1 MKKSVLIGFVIALL
15 VTSLGLAGC
24 QQNKKTESK
33 TTTSSKT
40 IKKKSTSQSKDKKKK
55 TKTSSSTTEST
66 TKKTTETKEKTTQSK
81 TTTSQALQAEKT
93 KTSTPAK
100 PAAQPTILDTL
111 VGKNFVFS
119 SGSGGWGSSLSIGPN
134 GTFSGDYHDSDM
146 GSTGPG
152 YPGGTISESKVSGQ
166 FTRPHQVSPTLYE
179 VDIENLQY
187 EKPVGSSEIKENRK
201 YEYSEAY
208 GISKNHRMAIYLPGT
223 PISSMPEELRLY
235 SYGLISEDSQTLPVY
250 VIQGDMEGFFIEYH

>member
-1 MKKSVLIGFVIALL
+1 MALL
-15 VTSLGLAGC
+15 VGSLGLADC
-24 QQNKKTESK
+24 QQEKKSESK
-33 TTTSSKT
+33 TTTSTKV
-40 IKKKSTSQSKDKKKK
+40 IKKKSTKDKKKK

-66 TKKTTETKEKTTQSK
+66 TKKTIETKEKTTQSK
-81 TTTSQALQAEKT
+81 TTTSQAPQAEKT
-93 KTSTPAK
+93 KTSTPAQ

-152 YPGGTISESKVSGQ
+152 YPSGTISESKVSGQ
-166 FTRPHQVSPTLYE
+166 FTRAHQVSPTLYE
-179 VDIENLQY
+179 IDIENLQY

-235 SYGLISEDSQTLPVY
+235 SYSLIPEDSQTLPVY

>member
-1 MKKSVLIGFVIALL
+1 MKKSVLNGFVIALL

-33 TTTSSKT
+33 TTTSSKVV
-40 IKKKSTSQSKDKKKK
+40 KKKSTKDKKKK

-81 TTTSQALQAEKT
+81 TTTSQAPQTEKT
-93 KTSTPAK
+93 TTTAK

-235 SYGLISEDSQTLPVY
+235 SYGLIPEDSQTLPVY

>member
-24 QQNKKTESK
+24 QQTKKTESK
-33 TTTSSKT
+33 TTTSSKV

-66 TKKTTETKEKTTQSK
+66 TKKTTEIKEKTTQSK
-81 TTTSQALQAEKT
+81 TTTSQAPQDEKT
-93 KTSTPAK
+93 TTTAKST
-100 PAAQPTILDTL
+100 AQPTILDTL

-119 SGSGGWGSSLSIGPN
+119 SGAGGWGSSLSIGTN

-152 YPGGTISESKVSGQ
+152 YPGGTISESKISGQ

>member
-1 MKKSVLIGFVIALL
+1 MFVTLL

-24 QQNKKTESK
+24 QQEKKSESK
-33 TTTSSKT
+33 TSTSTKV
-40 IKKKSTSQSKDKKKK
+40 IKKKSTKDKKKK

-66 TKKTTETKEKTTQSK
+66 TKQTSTTKEQTTQF
-81 TTTSQALQAEKT
+81 KT
-93 KTSTPAK
+93 KTSQTSQTEKTKISTPAQ

-119 SGSGGWGSSLSIGPN
+119 SGSGGWGARLLSDLMA
-134 GTFSGDYHDSDM
+134 FSGNYHNSDM

-166 FTRPHQVSPTLYE
+166 FTRVHQVSPTLYE
-179 VDIENLQY
+179 VYLENLQY
-187 EKPVGSSEIKENRK
+187 EKPVGSSEIKDNVK
-201 YEYSEAY
+201 YEYTEAY
-208 GISKNHRMAIYLPGT
+208 GISKNTRMAIYLPGT

-235 SYGLISEDSQTLPVY
+235 SYGLIPEDSQTLPVY
-250 VIQGDMEGFFIEYH
+250 VI

>member
-1 MKKSVLIGFVIALL
+1 MFVTLL

-24 QQNKKTESK
+24 HQTKKTESK
-33 TTTSSKT
+33 TNTSSKV
-40 IKKKSTSQSKDKKKK
+40 IKKKGTSQSKDKKKK

-66 TKKTTETKEKTTQSK
+66 TKQTSTTKEQTTQSK
-81 TTTSQALQAEKT
+81 TTTSQAPQAEKT
-93 KTSTPAK
+93 KTSTPAQ

-119 SGSGGWGSSLSIGPN
+119 SGSGGWGARFLSDLMA
-134 GTFSGDYHDSDM
+134 FSGNYHNSDM

-166 FTRPHQVSPTLYE
+166 FTRAHQVSPTLYE
-179 VDIENLQY
+179 VYLENLQY

-235 SYGLISEDSQTLPVY
+235 SYGLIPEDSQTLPVY
-250 VIQGDMEGFFIEYH
+250 VIQEDMEGFFIEYH

>member
-1 MKKSVLIGFVIALL
+1 MLNGIFVTLL

-24 QQNKKTESK
+24 QQTKKTESK
-33 TTTSSKT
+33 TTTSSKV

-66 TKKTTETKEKTTQSK
+66 TKQTSTTKEQTTQSK
-81 TTTSQALQAEKT
+81 TTTSQAPQAEKT
-93 KTSTPAK
+93 KTSTPAQ

-119 SGSGGWGSSLSIGPN
+119 SGSGGWGARLLSDLMA
-134 GTFSGDYHDSDM
+134 FSGNYHNSDM

-166 FTRPHQVSPTLYE
+166 FTRAHQVSPTLYE
-179 VDIENLQY
+179 IDIENLQY
-187 EKPVGSSEIKENRK
+187 EKPVGSSEIKDNVK
-201 YEYSEAY
+201 YEYTEVY
-208 GISKNHRMAIYLPGT
+208 GISKNTRMAIYLPGT

-235 SYGLISEDSQTLPVY
+235 SYGLIPEDSQTLPVY
-250 VIQGDMEGFFIEYH
+250 VI

>member
-1 MKKSVLIGFVIALL
+1 MFVTLL

-24 QQNKKTESK
+24 HQTKKTESK
-33 TTTSSKT
+33 TNTSSKV
-40 IKKKSTSQSKDKKKK
+40 IKKKGTSQSKDKKKK

-66 TKKTTETKEKTTQSK
+66 TKQTSTTKEQTTQSK
-81 TTTSQALQAEKT
+81 TTSSQTPQAEKT
-93 KTSTPAK
+93 KTSTPA
-100 PAAQPTILDTL
+100 QPTILDNL

-119 SGSGGWGSSLSIGPN
+119 SGAGGWGSSLSIGPN

-146 GSTGPG
+146 GSPGPG

-166 FTRPHQVSPTLYE
+166 FTRAHQVSPTLYE

-235 SYGLISEDSQTLPVY
+235 SYGLIPEDSQTLPVY

>member
-1 MKKSVLIGFVIALL
+1 MKKSVLNGMFVALL
-15 VTSLGLAGC
+15 VGSLGLAGC
-24 QQNKKTESK
+24 QQTKKTESK
-33 TTTSSKT
+33 TPTSSK
-40 IKKKSTSQSKDKKKK
+40 IVKKKSSRQTKDKKKK

-66 TKKTTETKEKTTQSK
+66 TKQTSTTKDQTTQSK
-81 TTTSQALQAEKT
+81 TTTSQAPQAEKT
-93 KTSTPAK
+93 TTSEK
-100 PAAQPTILDTL
+100 NAAQPTILDAL

-208 GISKNHRMAIYLPGT
+208 GISKNTRMAIYLPGT
-223 PISSMPEELRLY
+223 PISSMPEELRFY
-235 SYGLISEDSQTLPVY
+235 SYGLIPEDSQTLPVY

>member
-1 MKKSVLIGFVIALL
+1 MFVALL
-15 VTSLGLAGC
+15 VGSLGLADC
-24 QQNKKTESK
+24 QQEKKSESK
-33 TTTSSKT
+33 TTTSTKV
-40 IKKKSTSQSKDKKKK
+40 IKKKSTKDKKKK
-55 TKTSSSTTEST
+55 TKTSLSTTEST
-66 TKKTTETKEKTTQSK
+66 TKKTIETKEKTTQSK
-81 TTTSQALQAEKT
+81 TTTSQTPQAEKT

-119 SGSGGWGSSLSIGPN
+119 SGAGGWGSSLSIGPN
-134 GTFSGDYHDSDM
+134 GTFSGVYHDSDM

-235 SYGLISEDSQTLPVY
+235 SYGLIPEDSQTLPVH

>member
-1 MKKSVLIGFVIALL
+1 MFVTLL

-24 QQNKKTESK
+24 HQTKKTESK
-33 TTTSSKT
+33 TNTSSKV
-40 IKKKSTSQSKDKKKK
+40 IKKKGTSQSKDKKKK

-66 TKKTTETKEKTTQSK
+66 TKQTSTTKEQTTQSK
-81 TTTSQALQAEKT
+81 TTSSQTPQAEKT
-93 KTSTPAK
+93 KTSTPA
-100 PAAQPTILDTL
+100 QPTILDNL

-119 SGSGGWGSSLSIGPN
+119 SGAGGWGSSLSIGPN
-134 GTFSGDYHDSDM
+134 GTFSCDYHDSDM

-235 SYGLISEDSQTLPVY
+235 SYGLIPEDSQTLPVY
-250 VIQGDMEGFFIEYH
+250 VIQEDMEGFFIEYH

>member
-1 MKKSVLIGFVIALL
+1 MFVTLL

-24 QQNKKTESK
+24 QQEKKSESK
-33 TTTSSKT
+33 TTTSSKV
-40 IKKKSTSQSKDKKKK
+40 IKKKGTSQSKDKKKK

-66 TKKTTETKEKTTQSK
+66 MKQTSTAKEQTTQSK
-81 TTTSQALQAEKT
+81 TTTSQAPQAEKT
-93 KTSTPAK
+93 KSSTPAK

-119 SGSGGWGSSLSIGPN
+119 SGSGGCGARFLSDLMA
-134 GTFSGDYHDSDM
+134 FSGNYHNSDM

-152 YPGGTISESKVSGQ
+152 YPGGTISESKLSGQ
-166 FTRPHQVSPTLYE
+166 FTRAHQVSPTLYE
-179 VDIENLQY
+179 VYLENLQY
-187 EKPVGSSEIKENRK
+187 EKPVGSSEIKDNVK
-201 YEYSEAY
+201 YEYTEAY
-208 GISKNHRMAIYLPGT
+208 GISKNTRMAIYLPGT

-235 SYGLISEDSQTLPVY
+235 SYGLIPEDSQTLPVY

>member
-33 TTTSSKT
+33 TTTSSKV
-40 IKKKSTSQSKDKKKK
+40 IKKKSASQSNDKKKK

-66 TKKTTETKEKTTQSK
+66 TKQTSTTKEQTTQSK
-81 TTTSQALQAEKT
+81 TTTSQAPQAEKT
-93 KTSTPAK
+93 TTTAK
-100 PAAQPTILDTL
+100 PAAQPTILDIL

-134 GTFSGDYHDSDM
+134 GTFSGDYHNSDM

-235 SYGLISEDSQTLPVY
+235 SYGLIPEDSQTLPVY

>member
-1 MKKSVLIGFVIALL
+1 MFVTLL

-24 QQNKKTESK
+24 QQEKKSESK
-33 TTTSSKT
+33 TSTSTKV
-40 IKKKSTSQSKDKKKK
+40 IKKKSTKDKKKK
-55 TKTSSSTTEST
+55 TKTSSSKTEST
-66 TKKTTETKEKTTQSK
+66 TKQTSATKEQTTQFK
-81 TTTSQALQAEKT
+81 TKTSQAPQAEKT

-119 SGSGGWGSSLSIGPN
+119 SGAGGWGSSLSVGPN
-134 GTFSGDYHDSDM
+134 GSFSGNYHDSDM
-146 GSTGPG
+146 GSTGPD

-166 FTRPHQVSPTLYE
+166 FTRAHQVSPTLYE
-179 VDIENLQY
+179 VYLENLQY
-187 EKPVGSSEIKENRK
+187 EKPVGSSEIKDNVK
-201 YEYSEAY
+201 YEYTEAY
-208 GISKNHRMAIYLPGT
+208 GISKNTRMAIYLPGT

-235 SYGLISEDSQTLPVY
+235 SYGLIPEDSQTLPVY

>member
-1 MKKSVLIGFVIALL
+1 MFVTLL

-24 QQNKKTESK
+24 QQEKKSESK
-33 TTTSSKT
+33 ATTSTKV
-40 IKKKSTSQSKDKKKK
+40 IKKKSTKDKKKK

-66 TKKTTETKEKTTQSK
+66 TKKTIETKEKTTQSK
-81 TTTSQALQAEKT
+81 TTTSQAPQAEKT

-179 VDIENLQY
+179 INIENLQY
-187 EKPVGSSEIKENRK
+187 E
-201 YEYSEAY
+201 
-208 GISKNHRMAIYLPGT
+208 
-223 PISSMPEELRLY
+223 
-235 SYGLISEDSQTLPVY
+235 
-250 VIQGDMEGFFIEYH
+250 

>member
-1 MKKSVLIGFVIALL
+1 MLNGIFVTLL

-24 QQNKKTESK
+24 QQEKKSESK
-33 TTTSSKT
+33 TSTSTKV
-40 IKKKSTSQSKDKKKK
+40 IKKKSTKDKKKK
-55 TKTSSSTTEST
+55 TKTSSSKTEST
-66 TKKTTETKEKTTQSK
+66 TKQASTTKEQTTQSK
-81 TTTSQALQAEKT
+81 TTTSQAPQAEKT

-119 SGSGGWGSSLSIGPN
+119 SGAGGWGSSLSIGPN
-134 GTFSGDYHDSDM
+134 GTFSGVYHDSDM

-152 YPGGTISESKVSGQ
+152 YLGGTISESKVSGQ

-235 SYGLISEDSQTLPVY
+235 SYGLIPEDSQTLPVY

>member
-1 MKKSVLIGFVIALL
+1 MLNGIFVTLL

-24 QQNKKTESK
+24 QQTKKTESK
-33 TTTSSKT
+33 TTTSSKV

-66 TKKTTETKEKTTQSK
+66 TKKTIETKEKTTQSK
-81 TTTSQALQAEKT
+81 TTTSQTPQAEKT
-93 KTSTPAK
+93 KTSTPAQ

-119 SGSGGWGSSLSIGPN
+119 SGSGGWGARFLSDLMA
-134 GTFSGDYHDSDM
+134 FSGNYHNSDM

-166 FTRPHQVSPTLYE
+166 FTRAHQVSPTLYE
-179 VDIENLQY
+179 IDIENLQY
-187 EKPVGSSEIKENRK
+187 EKPVGSSEIKDNVK
-201 YEYSEAY
+201 YEYTEVY
-208 GISKNHRMAIYLPGT
+208 GISKNTRMAIYLPGT

-235 SYGLISEDSQTLPVY
+235 SYGLIPEDSQTLPVY
-250 VIQGDMEGFFIEYH
+250 VI

>member
-1 MKKSVLIGFVIALL
+1 MLVTLL

-24 QQNKKTESK
+24 QQEKKSESK
-33 TTTSSKT
+33 TTTSTKV
-40 IKKKSTSQSKDKKKK
+40 IKKKSTKDKKKK

-66 TKKTTETKEKTTQSK
+66 TKKTTDTKEKTTQSK
-81 TTTSQALQAEKT
+81 TTTSQAPQAEKT
-93 KTSTPAK
+93 TTTAK

-111 VGKNFVFS
+111 AGKNFVFS

-235 SYGLISEDSQTLPVY
+235 SYGLIPEDSQILPVY
-250 VIQGDMEGFFIEYH
+250 VIQEDMEGFFIEYH

>member
-1 MKKSVLIGFVIALL
+1 MFVALL

-24 QQNKKTESK
+24 HQTKKTESK
-33 TTTSSKT
+33 TTTSTKV

-66 TKKTTETKEKTTQSK
+66 TKQTSTTKEQTTQSK
-81 TTTSQALQAEKT
+81 TTTSQTPQTEKT
-93 KTSTPAK
+93 KTSTPA
-100 PAAQPTILDTL
+100 QPTILNSL
-111 VGKNFVFS
+111 VGKNFVFL

-134 GTFSGDYHDSDM
+134 GTFSCDYHDSDM

-179 VDIENLQY
+179 VDMENLQY

-201 YEYSEAY
+201 YEYYEAY
-208 GISKNHRMAIYLPGT
+208 GISKNHRMAIYLLGT
-223 PISSMPEELRLY
+223 PISSMPEDLRLY
-235 SYGLISEDSQTLPVY
+235 SYGLIPEDSQTLKVCLSKISPQLWAICY
-250 VIQGDMEGFFIEYH
+250 TF

>member
-1 MKKSVLIGFVIALL
+1 MKKSVLNGMLVTLL

-24 QQNKKTESK
+24 QQEKKSESK
-33 TTTSSKT
+33 TTTSTKV
-40 IKKKSTSQSKDKKKK
+40 IKKKSTKDKKKK

-81 TTTSQALQAEKT
+81 TTTSQAPQAEKT
-93 KTSTPAK
+93 TTTAK

-111 VGKNFVFS
+111 VGKNFFFS
-119 SGSGGWGSSLSIGPN
+119 SGSGGWSTTLSIGPN
-134 GTFSGDYHDSDM
+134 STFSGVYHDSNM
-146 GSTGPG
+146 GVTGPG
-152 YPGGTISESKVSGQ
+152 YPGGTVSYSKFSGQ
-166 FTRPHQVSPTLYE
+166 FKEVHQLNPNLYE
-179 VDIENLQY
+179 MYIENLQY
-187 EKPVGSSEIKENRK
+187 ENPVGGSEIKENRK

-223 PISSMPEELRLY
+223 PISSMPEELRFY
-235 SYGLISEDSQTLPVY
+235 SSGLIPEDSQTLPVY

>member
-1 MKKSVLIGFVIALL
+1 MFVTLL

-24 QQNKKTESK
+24 QQEKKSESK
-33 TTTSSKT
+33 TSTSTKV
-40 IKKKSTSQSKDKKKK
+40 IKKKSTKDKKKK
-55 TKTSSSTTEST
+55 TKTSSSKTEST
-66 TKKTTETKEKTTQSK
+66 TKKTIETKEKTTQSK
-81 TTTSQALQAEKT
+81 TTTSQAPQAEKT
-93 KTSTPAK
+93 KTSTPVK

-119 SGSGGWGSSLSIGPN
+119 SGTGGWGSSLSIGPN

-166 FTRPHQVSPTLYE
+166 FTRAHQVSPTLYE
-179 VDIENLQY
+179 VYLENLQY
-187 EKPVGSSEIKENRK
+187 EKPVGSSEIKDNVK
-201 YEYSEAY
+201 YEYTEAY

-235 SYGLISEDSQTLPVY
+235 SYGLIPEDSQTLPVY